1 MTQVNSN
8 TESRKGKHL
17 TYGDM
22 KQIEAYKKLD
32 LSNRKIAK
40 QLEKSPQTI
49 NNAIHNG
56 TTKQRR
62 QQKQNGKVYVQYY
75 EIYSADTHFET
86 YLKNRS
92 QCGRR
97 PKWVETDEF
106 IEWADQK
113 MLEDKWSPDIVVQK
127 AKELFHDSIIPST
140 STLYNWIDSG
150 IMRTKNIDL
159 LEKVGRKQRTTK
171 NKARRNVTILG
182 TSIEERPESV
192 EERQEFGHW
201 EIDTVVGNI
210 NAAEPVLL
218 TLVERKTRFEKI
230 FKIAGQRADDVDQTL
245 KIFIESLNGL
255 EAEIFKSVTS
265 DNGSEFA
272 NLSNLSEE
280 TEVYFCHPYASFE
293 RGTSENQHKII
304 RRFLPKHHSL
314 KEVKENQIQRIQ
326 QWMNDYPRRI
336 LDYKTPHQT
345 FVQELR
351 KLDLDLAT

>member
-1 MTQVNSN
+1 M
-8 TESRKGKHL
+8 L
-17 TYGDM
+17 
-22 KQIEAYKKLD
+22 
-32 LSNRKIAK
+32 
-40 QLEKSPQTI
+40 
-49 NNAIHNG
+49 
-56 TTKQRR
+56 
-62 QQKQNGKVYVQYY
+62 
-75 EIYSADTHFET
+75 F
-86 YLKNRS
+86 RS
-92 QCGRR
+92 

-171 NKARRNVTILG
+171 NKARRNVKVLG

-210 NAAEPVLL
+210 NADEPVLL

-351 KLDLDLAT
+351 KLDLDLAA